1 MVARIALV
9 LLCALGLEL
18 AGNLVLHRIE
28 MRLLVSRDDSRVI
41 AAQLVEAERVAAGI
55 PQAARAARMR
65 ALSRPG
71 LALNWVPATVI
82 TDFSPSLEPLA
93 AMRAR
98 LAGAAPRLDGDRL
111 RLSLLP
117 SPVPGRRDLIGAL
130 RLADRTFVTFR
141 VTPFLGAPLPLVTI
155 VAFHLLLMALVLGVA
170 LAMVRALVR
179 PLRTLAEAADA
190 TGRGRLGR
198 IEPEGPDE
206 VRRVAIAFD
215 AMQTRLLRMMED
227 HAQALVAVSH
237 DLRTPIQRL
246 KLRASLLGDDEAQ
259 QTIVDDLAEME
270 RFIDSTLAYV
280 RSGEEEPVRLIDLSA
295 LLATVVDDAGDAGAD
310 IRFDG
315 PDTLDL
321 PGRPLA
327 TRRMIDNLVGNAA
340 RHASRTAVTLSVR
353 GDRAIIC
360 VDDDGPGIPVER
372 RAEALLPFHR
382 LDPARGSASS
392 GGAGLGLPSALRTAQ
407 ALGGTLELDEAPM
420 GGLRVRIDL
429 PLAGPVSPAPP
440 PGPAHASA
448 RASAGDALRPLRH
461 SRRSNGSPA

>member
-28 MRLLVSRDDSRVI
+28 MRLLVSRDDSRQI
-41 AAQLVEAERVAAGI
+41 AARLIHAEQVAASV
-55 PQAARAARMR
+55 PQAGRAARMR
-65 ALSRPG
+65 AISAPG

-117 SPVPGRRDLIGAL
+117 SQAPGRRDLVGAL
-130 RLADRTFVTFR
+130 ELSDGSFVTFR
-141 VTPFLGAPLPLVTI
+141 VTPFLGAPLPLAMI
-155 VAFHLLLMALVLGVA
+155 VAFHLLLMAMVLGVA

-246 KLRASLLGDDEAQ
+246 KLRASLLDDDEAQ
-259 QTIVDDLAEME
+259 SGIAGDLSEME
-270 RFIDSTLAYV
+270 RFIESTLAYV
-280 RSGEEEPVRLIDLSA
+280 RSGDEEAVRLVDLSA
-295 LLATVVDDAGDAGAD
+295 LLATAVDDAGDAGAQ

-315 PDTLDL
+315 PDELGL
-321 PGRPLA
+321 PGRPVAL
-327 TRRMIDNLVGNAA
+327 RRMIDNLIGNAR
-340 RHASRTAVTLSVR
+340 RHAARIVVSLIADK
-353 GDRAIIC
+353 DRATIL
-360 VDDDGPGIPVER
+360 VDDDGPGIPPDH

-382 LDPARGSASS
+382 LDPARGNGLG
-392 GGAGLGLPSALRTAQ
+392 GGAGLGLASALRTA
-407 ALGGTLELDEAPM
+407 AGLGGTLTLGEAPL

-429 PLAGPVSPAPP
+429 PLSGPVSPASRR
-440 PGPAHASA
+440 GPAPASA
-448 RASAGDALRPLRH
+448 PASEGDAPRRPRH
-461 SRRSNGSPA
+461 SRRSNGLPA